1 MTSQLGSE
9 QACVRHFERKEHC
22 SRGLKRGGAWAW
34 AWLFLIYFIASL
46 GSLQENS
53 AARVPG

>member
-9 QACVRHFERKEHC
+9 QACVRQFATKVYC

-34 AWLFLIYFIASL
+34 LFLKYVWGLHAL
-46 GSLQENS
+46 VQ
-53 AARVPG
+53 